1 MRFATLQAAP
11 QAPPCLTVWWDGAWR
26 RVEGCR
32 DFLDWLRLPEA
43 ERVARLAH
51 LGEPMEPALYC
62 PPILIPPSVRDFYA
76 FEAHVRN
83 ARRKRGY
90 DAPPQ
95 AWYEFPAFYF
105 SNPAC
110 LVGHDQPVR
119 KPPNTNALDFEL
131 ELAVIIGC
139 EGGDFTLQEAES
151 AIAGFTLMNDW
162 SARDIQMREMS
173 IGLGPAKGK
182 DFATSLG
189 PWVVTPDELDGWRSP
204 DPDHGSR
211 WDMRLT
217 ARLNGQEI
225 TRASAGE
232 MYWTFAEI
240 IAHASR
246 NTRLQVGDVIGS
258 GTVGGGCLLEYPDG
272 TYPWLQPGDT
282 VELEAEGIGVLR
294 NRIV

>member
-1 MRFATLQAAP
+1 MRFVTLQPAP
-11 QAPPCLTVWWDGAWR
+11 DDEPCLAVWHEGAWR
-26 RVEGCR
+26 RIEGCR
-32 DFLDWLRLPEA
+32 DFLDWLHLPDMEQA
-43 ERVARLAH
+43 ARLNG
-51 LGEPMEPALYC
+51 LGEAVEPARYC
-62 PPILIPPSVRDFYA
+62 PPILIPPSLRDFYA

-90 DAPPQ
+90 DAPPE

-105 SNPAC
+105 SNPAS
-110 LVGHDQPVR
+110 LIGHQQPIR

-131 ELAVIIGC
+131 ELAVIIGRA
-139 EGGDFTLQEAES
+139 GGDFSLQEAEA

-162 SARDIQMREMS
+162 SARDIQLREMS

-189 PWVVTPDELDGWRSP
+189 PWVVTPDELEAWRNP

-211 WDMRLT
+211 WDMRLK
-217 ARLNGQEI
+217 ARVNDNPI
-225 TRASAGE
+225 TNASAGE

-272 TYPWLQPGDT
+272 TYPWLQPGDV

-294 NRIV
+294 NHVE